1 MKRRPV
7 FSDGGNS
14 FSHVV
19 FGMASAYIQVGI
31 LVFVAYQMHDFR
43 NANFVVDMLEFAIG
57 YALMCALRSLIAAGH
72 SQRAPVLH
80 SNVGLLREPSFLRK
94 KGGRGNG

>member
-1 MKRRPV
+1 MGNQKKETSLQKEMAEKTQMKRRPV

-19 FGMASAYIQVGI
+19 FGMASAYIQVGV

-57 YALMCALRSLIAAGH
+57 YALMCALRSLIARH
-72 SQRAPVLH
+72 SQLTR
-80 SNVGLLREPSFLRK
+80 
-94 KGGRGNG
+94 